1 MGIDPTVTLV
11 EPYFPK
17 ATVTPTRRTRRND
30 LKRVMFLKIIA
41 GGNQLEGGLVV
52 DGFANEEIQ
61 ELRSFIPPV
70 AKELSIKG
78 RDNDRFDVGN
88 AGQMFDLFYAAGK
101 EVAGMMIH
109 GAMRPARHIR
119 LFMRR
124 STRDPVIFDPGELSL
139 TVSRQERAQIVQVQ
153 VKTDVSIKIA
163 ISRIA
168 RITFLSAPDLFARLS
183 ITTKNGGSCGR
194 EKKGGKMSLRR
205 AINQQESRRF
215 QSQTRSR

>member
-1 MGIDPTVTLV
+1 MEKDKG
-11 EPYFPK
+11 
-17 ATVTPTRRTRRND
+17 TRKRGDGRND
-30 LKRVMFLKIIA
+30 LKRVMFLKISA

-78 RDNDRFDVGN
+78 RDNHRFDVGN

-124 STRDPVIFDPGELSL
+124 STRDPMIFDPGELSL

-183 ITTKNGGSCGR
+183 ISTKNGGTPG
-194 EKKGGKMSLRR
+194 LD
-205 AINQQESRRF
+205 INGEHRVARPPTYTHPAPYS
-215 QSQTRSR
+215 